1 MKMPG
6 RLSRGSMLVVA
17 MGVLALLSVMAVTFT
32 TVVRL
37 EMASSTN
44 YVNGIKAKF
53 VAESGISYATV
64 ELRRIAS
71 ARGYTDNSD
80 AERERWIREDLIGL
94 AIEDVTKGAY
104 EGMLA
109 GTYIEGGDRYRVKVI
124 DCASQINLNTHYGS
138 SRKILGRMLDNLAA
152 AIQKKMLKNPLS
164 SYRYRGY
171 YGGEALL
178 VFRDSELPGRVFTSK
193 SQLIEPLGRDN
204 FSLLEDY
211 VTVSSWIDPQTLR
224 GTGGDDPRSPVDFEA
239 EPRAPVNINT
249 ATKEVLI
256 ACLTGLAGRRVY
268 VLIRKPAKVLTGTLD
283 KAAILGVRE
292 ETFIPEP
299 TLSFVYTDPITF
311 DDASVIAERIIKAR
325 KSKVF
330 KGWQDFYDFVDDRD
344 VRMTTAGFSK
354 LFAIPATVW
363 PEVKTQ
369 PNFRDWYEKSVR
381 SLLKANFNPNALPN
395 RFNPN
400 KGAFQ
405 EIDKFSLF
413 RLEGSKPEPSHTTEF
428 CFGSMGRF
436 EIISLGQ
443 IAGPNETVARSKI
456 RKVVKL
462 CEIVRHTT
470 QAQFEQYV
478 GGEAGLTRYDVV
490 TYPEPCSVLGTD
502 YASRLAGYVEIK
514 QIELKDPGLGVTSV
528 WFAANWE
535 TKETPLYADSPPS
548 AYAVPMPPLPAMR
561 AAMGVKDDD
570 AITMKAGPLM
580 KKVKE
585 SDKFGDLFVDGVN
598 TSIIRHDFP
607 RILRYRAGVK
617 TVDNPLAGP
626 SNDPPNLGN
635 VPSHTAREENRTVG
649 LEFWFK
655 PMFDASQEVIW
666 GLCGI
671 TIVKIPYKWEQA
683 NVWTKGT
690 QMFLFKNTDGVL
702 RGTRLYFERAFDL
715 SGRRLP
721 TLKYP
726 VEDSR
731 NYTPSPDAA
740 IKLETSIKYARTDA
754 FVPTVIKSW
763 KSNEWRHIM
772 VVWND
777 TLLDPRTGTSSLFDI
792 YIDGSKGGSSS
803 ISLREAEGT
812 FVTLNEK
819 MPHDVMYVAGF
830 ERLQALSRLGV
841 FKYKDAIS
849 EFCNGTIDGFRVF
862 CPGPDFSTRP
872 TPVRLYSAGKYENR
886 VPVIFPPNASETR
899 IGNVSWTSYLPSEYH
914 GVRKSEFIPDTGKVT
929 ITVQVG
935 SGKSVTLEEK
945 DNGKEISN
953 LVVRRGESVK
963 YTVDFKAVEVP
974 GAGKWSGNAV
984 CSPVFDDITFT
995 YVLPDV
1001 EALEYEEIFE

>member
-1 MKMPG
+1 MPG
-6 RLSRGSMLVVA
+6 RLGRGSMLVVA
-17 MGVLALLSVMAVTFT
+17 MGVLALLSVMAVTFA

-80 AERERWIREDLIGL
+80 AERERWIREDLIGQ
-94 AIEDVTKGAY
+94 AIEDVTRGAY
-104 EGMLA
+104 EGLLA
-109 GTYIEGGDRYRVKVI
+109 GTYIEAGDRYRVKII
-124 DCASQINLNTHYGS
+124 DCASQINLNTHYDS

-171 YGGEALL
+171 GGGEALL
-178 VFRDSELPGRVFTSK
+178 LFRDSELPGRVFTSK

-249 ATKEVLI
+249 ATPEVLI

-268 VLIRKPAKVLTGTLD
+268 VLIQKPVSQMTGILD
-283 KAAILGVRE
+283 KVALQGVKEEIL
-292 ETFIPEP
+292 IPEP
-299 TLSFVYTDPITF
+299 TLSFIYTDPITS

-325 KSKVF
+325 KSKPF
-330 KGWQDFYDFVDDRD
+330 KGWQDFYDFVDDRE
-344 VRMTTAGFSK
+344 RMPTTGFSR
-354 LFAIPATVW
+354 LFAIPATVS
-363 PEVKTQ
+363 PEIRTQ
-369 PNFRDWYEKSVR
+369 PNFSDWYEKSVR

-413 RLEGSKPEPSHTTEF
+413 RLEGGKLEPSHTTEF

-436 EIISLGQ
+436 EIISLGE
-443 IAGPNETVARSKI
+443 IAGPNEIVARSKI

-470 QAQFEQYV
+470 QAQFEEYV
-478 GGEAGLTRYDVV
+478 GGKDGLTRYDVV
-490 TYPEPCSVLGTD
+490 TYPEPCSVLGAD

-514 QIELKDPGLGVTSV
+514 QIELKDPGLGITSV
-528 WFAANWE
+528 WFGANWD
-535 TKETPLYADSPPS
+535 TKGASPERSLSADSPPS
-548 AYAVPMPPLPAMR
+548 AYAVSMPPLHAMSD
-561 AAMGVKDDD
+561 AIGVKEEDVM
-570 AITMKAGPLM
+570 MKVGPLM
-580 KKVKE
+580 KLGT
-585 SDKFGDLFVDGVN
+585 SPYDKHGDLFTDGVN
-598 TSIIRHDFP
+598 TSIIRHTYP
-607 RILRYRAGVK
+607 RVLRYRAGVSG
-617 TVDNPLAGP
+617 DDPLTGP
-626 SNDPPNLGN
+626 SNDPRTGN
-635 VPSHTAREENRTVG
+635 VPSHTAPAVNRTVG

-655 PMFDASQEVIW
+655 PMFDATQEVIW

-671 TIVKIPYKWEQA
+671 TIVKQPYRWEA
-683 NVWTKGT
+683 ERVWTKGT
-690 QMFLFKNTDGVL
+690 QMFIFKNTDGVL

-715 SGRRLP
+715 SGRCLP

-731 NYTPSPDAA
+731 NYVPSPDAA
-740 IKLETSIKYARTDA
+740 IQLETSIKYARTDA
-754 FVPTVIKSW
+754 FVPSVIKSW
-763 KSNEWRHIM
+763 KSNEWRHIA
-772 VVWND
+772 VIWND
-777 TLLDPRTGTSSLFDI
+777 TLSTGTSSLFDI
-792 YIDGSKGGSSS
+792 YVDGRKVSLS
-803 ISLREAEGT
+803 ISPPEAEGT

-819 MPHDVMYVAGF
+819 MPHDVMYVGGF
-830 ERLQALSRLGV
+830 ERLQAVRAGV
-841 FKYKDAIS
+841 FKYRDAIS

-862 CPGPDFSTRP
+862 CPGPNFSTRP
-872 TPVRLYSAGKYENR
+872 TPVRLYSACKYENR

-914 GVRKSEFIPDTGKVT
+914 GVQKSDFVPDTGKVT
-929 ITVQVG
+929 VTIQVG
-935 SGKSVTLEEK
+935 AGKSVTLEEK
-945 DNGKEISN
+945 ENGKEISN
-953 LVVRRGESVK
+953 LIARRGEPVK

-974 GAGKWSGNAV
+974 GAGKWAGNAV